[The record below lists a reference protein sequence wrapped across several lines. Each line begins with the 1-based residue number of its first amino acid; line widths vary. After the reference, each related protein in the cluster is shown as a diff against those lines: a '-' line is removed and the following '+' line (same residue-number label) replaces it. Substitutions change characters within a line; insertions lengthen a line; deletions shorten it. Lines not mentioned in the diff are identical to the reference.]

1 MKKYNYQFLK
11 IPLFLLAFFVASGVA
26 AQDRTVEGT
35 VTDAEDGAPLP
46 GVNILL
52 KGTSTGTIT
61 DFDGNFKIA
70 VSGENPI
77 LVFSYIGYQ
86 TQEVEVGSQS
96 NLSIGLQVDAQSLS
110 EVVVVGYGTQ
120 DKKEITSSVV
130 SLDEKEFN
138 QGNINNP
145 SQLLQGKVPGLS
157 VSGRGND
164 PNGRPAIRLRGIS
177 TIGANTEPLVVVD
190 GVIGATLDNVDPN
203 DIASVNVLK
212 DGSAAA
218 IYGSRGSSGV
228 ILVTTK
234 SGKAGKVKVN
244 YNVYGALDTKARTL
258 PVLDRDEF
266 VSLGGNELSNGST
279 DWIDEVT
286 RNAFS
291 QVHNLSISGGTES
304 TTFRISGN
312 VRDIDG
318 ILAESGFE
326 QVNFRA
332 NLDHYAIN
340 DRLNLTFNFSTTQRN
355 SNFSFPEALRYAQL
369 YNPTAPI
376 FNQEGDYFQVVVFD
390 NFNPRGIID
399 LNQNV
404 GKNKT
409 FNYNGKVDFEVIEG
423 LNVTANIAQQL
434 GSGIFGEYYPA
445 TSFYRGFNRSGLG
458 IRRAED
464 RTFTLFETYA
474 TYMKRFGNLN
484 MTVAAGYSYQQEQ
497 FEDFR
502 TEVGG
507 IPVDAV
513 GFNALEW
520 AAEIRQR
527 NLLSLESSA
536 NEAEIVAQFVRA
548 NFSWDEA
555 IFLNA
560 SVRREG
566 STKLGEDNQYGI
578 FPAVGVGVNLNRYLE
593 IPALNQLKIRAGY
606 GVTGALPRDIGLS
619 TPTFNVNYT
628 EEDGQL
634 IPNFTQAR
642 AANPDLKWEVK
653 SEINFGIDL
662 STADDRLTASLD
674 LYTRD
679 ISDFIIER
687 AVDPSIFGA
696 STRFENAGALN
707 TRGIELALNYQA
719 VQTGDFTWNPGIVL
733 SSYRSVLDE
742 FVVEEQMQAELGA
755 PGLNGTF
762 MVRVKEG
769 EEIGQIWGPVFEGV
783 ADDGT
788 IIYQDVNGD
797 GQLVVGQGDA
807 LSENGDFALLG
818 NGLPDV
824 ELGFTNQI
832 TYKRWD
838 LNAFFRGA
846 FGHSL
851 VNTFRNFY
859 EPRIPGSINSYN
871 RINTDLALNDLEV
884 AAFHS
889 YYVENADFFK
899 LDNVTLGYNFDVSNV
914 SWLSSFRAYANVQ
927 NAFFLTGY
935 TGLDP
940 EPALQDFGPV
950 DNGGRPAF
958 NPNVLAPGIDRRNN
972 YFVTRTFTFGLR
984 ASF

>member
-1 MKKYNYQFLK
+1 MKYNYSLLR
-11 IPLFLLAFFVASGVA
+11 IPISLLTVLLSFNFAW
-26 AQDRTVEGT
+26 AQTTVSGT
-35 VTDAEDGAPLP
+35 VTDGEDGSPLP
-46 GVNILL
+46 GVNVLVQ
-52 KGTSTGTIT
+52 GTTTGAIT
-61 DFDGNFKIA
+61 DFDGNFSIN
-70 VSGENPI
+70 VPSSESV
-77 LVFSYIGYQ
+77 LVFSYIGYLKQEITVGNQ
-86 TQEVEVGSQS
+86 TTINVAMPLDV
-96 NLSIGLQVDAQSLS
+96 QSLA

-120 DKKEITSSVV
+120 EKKEITSAVV
-130 SLDEKEFN
+130 SLDAKEFN

-157 VSGRGND
+157 VSGKGSD

-177 TIGANTEPLVVVD
+177 TIGANTEPLIVID
-190 GVIGATLDNVDPN
+190 GVIGASLDNVDPN
-203 DIASVNVLK
+203 DIESVNVLK

-234 SGKAGKVKVN
+234 SGKAGQVKVN
-244 YNVYGALDTKARTL
+244 YNVYGAMDTKARLL
-258 PVLDRDEF
+258 PILNRDEF
-266 VSLGGNELSNGST
+266 IALGGNELSDGST

-286 RNAFS
+286 RDAFS
-291 QVHNLSISGGTES
+291 QVHNLSVSGGTES
-304 TTFRISGN
+304 TTFRIAAN

-318 ILAESGFE
+318 ILEKSGFE

-332 NLDHYAIN
+332 NLNHSAIN
-340 DRLNLTFNFSTTQRN
+340 DRLNFTFNFSTTQRN
-355 SNFSFPEALRYAQL
+355 QNNSFPEALRYAQL
-369 YNPTAPI
+369 YNPTAPV
-376 FNQEGDYFQVVVFD
+376 FDAEGNYFQVVVFD

-404 GKNKT
+404 GKRKT
-409 FNYNGKVDFEVIEG
+409 FNYNGKVDFEVIDG
-423 LNVTANIAQQL
+423 LTVTANIAQQL
-434 GSGIFGEYYPA
+434 GSGIDGEYYPG
-445 TSFYRGFNRSGLG
+445 TSFYRGFNRSGLA

-464 RTFTLFETYA
+464 RTFTLFESYA

-484 MTVAAGYSYQQEQ
+484 MTLSAGYSYQQEQ

-502 TEVGG
+502 VEVGG
-507 IPVDAV
+507 IPVDDV

-520 AAEIRQR
+520 AAEIRQDNR
-527 NLLSLESSA
+527 LSLESA
-536 NEAEIVAQFVRA
+536 GNESEIVAQFARA

-555 IFLNA
+555 VFLNA

-578 FPAVGVGVNLNRYLE
+578 FPAVGLGVNLNRYLE
-593 IPALNQLKIRAGY
+593 IPALNQLKVRAGY

-619 TPTFNVNYT
+619 TPTYNVNYT
-628 EEDGQL
+628 EVDGQL
-634 IPNFTQAR
+634 VPNFTQAR

-662 STADDRLTASLD
+662 STSDDKLTASVD
-674 LYTRD
+674 IYTRN

-687 AVDPSIFGA
+687 AVDPGEFGA
-696 STRFENAGALN
+696 STRFENAG
-707 TRGIELALNYQA
+707 ELKTNGFEVALNYKA
-719 VQTGDFTWNPGIVL
+719 IETADFSWNPGIVM
-733 SSYRSVLDE
+733 SSYNSVLE
-742 FVVEEQMQAELGA
+742 SFVQEEQMQAELGA

-783 ADDGT
+783 ADDGG
-788 IIYQDVNGD
+788 IVYQDVNGD
-797 GQLVVGQGDA
+797 GQLKTGQGDA
-807 LSENGDFALLG
+807 LADDGDFALLG
-818 NGLPDV
+818 NGLPDL

-832 TYKRWD
+832 RYKRWD

-851 VNTFRNFY
+851 VNTARNFY
-859 EPRIPGSINSYN
+859 EPRVPGSINSYN
-871 RINTDLALNDLEV
+871 RINTELAIDDLEV

-889 YYVENADFFK
+889 LYVEKADFFK
-899 LDNVTLGYNFDVSNV
+899 LDNITLGYNFDVSNV
-914 SWLSSFRAYANVQ
+914 SWLSNFRAYANVQ
-927 NAFFLTGY
+927 NAFIITGY
-935 TGLDP
+935 TGIDP
-940 EPALQDFGPV
+940 EPALQDFGAV
-950 DNGGRPAF
+950 DNGGRPAI

-972 YFVTRTFTFGLR
+972 YFLTRTFTVGLS